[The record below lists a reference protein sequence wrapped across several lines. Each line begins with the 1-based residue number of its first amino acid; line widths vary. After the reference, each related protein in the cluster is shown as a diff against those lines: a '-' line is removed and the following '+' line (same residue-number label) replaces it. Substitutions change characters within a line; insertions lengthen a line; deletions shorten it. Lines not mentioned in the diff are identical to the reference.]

1 MGKEEIPLSYFYYHV
16 DHFFETKDVLN
27 EGEFGDY
34 MLLLRYRSG
43 VLKIWDIGKMKA
55 RWIEAR

>member
-1 MGKEEIPLSYFYYHV
+1 MEKEEIPLDYFYFRV
-16 DHFFETKDVLN
+16 DHFAENDGVMS

-43 VLKIWDIGKMKA
+43 ILKTWDIGKMKA